1 MHALY
6 LYVYVCVYTIVIC
19 AIEVIELRYR
29 VNGILRKV
37 FIRVPIIY
45 QLVIKLL
52 ILMISITFYVINSYT
67 LPLFSNLFLYYQIYN
82 VHSFHKI
89 FLTSI
94 FSYVFSQQYT
104 EVPVKSVH
112 ICVYRQSHLF
122 QERKMQDKIKVPQY
136 DETVISHLLEVLGE
150 KIRVTKSCPS
160 LMQV

>member
-94 FSYVFSQQYT
+94 FSYVFS
-104 EVPVKSVH
+104 
-112 ICVYRQSHLF
+112 
-122 QERKMQDKIKVPQY
+122 
-136 DETVISHLLEVLGE
+136 
-150 KIRVTKSCPS
+150 
-160 LMQV
+160 